1 MSDAAGRLRKARK
14 QEIEPICNRKSF
26 RNSRAQYPL
35 GTESSSPSGHNQK
48 PVTTNFTG
56 CKPDEIYADFVFID
70 DGKYLIKCKNNCV
83 PEERVFLK
91 TWVRKEVS
99 WKSVGR
105 AKQLQYMQTK
115 EFSEYS

>member
-1 MSDAAGRLRKARK
+1 MQQKILS
-14 QEIEPICNRKSF
+14 EFKSAI
-26 RNSRAQYPL
+26 SL
-35 GTESSSPSGHNQK
+35 GTESSSPSGHNQQ

-56 CKPDEIYADFVFID
+56 CKPNEIYADFVFID
-70 DGKYLIKCKNNCV
+70 DSKYLIKCKNNCV

>member
-1 MSDAAGRLRKARK
+1 MR
-14 QEIEPICNRKSF
+14 NRKSF

-70 DGKYLIKCKNNCV
+70 DGKYLIKCKNFRN
-83 PEERVFLK
+83 RVEAISSLLRQRYH
-91 TWVRKEVS
+91 VNRKDI
-99 WKSVGR
+99 R
-105 AKQLQYMQTK
+105 LYQ
-115 EFSEYS
+115 